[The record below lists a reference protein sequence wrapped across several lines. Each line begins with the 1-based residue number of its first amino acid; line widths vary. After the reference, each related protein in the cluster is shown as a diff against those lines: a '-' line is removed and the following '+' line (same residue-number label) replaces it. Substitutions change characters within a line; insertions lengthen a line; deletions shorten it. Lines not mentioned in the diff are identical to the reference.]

1 MKIFIL
7 QKKILKFVCSL
18 TLIFLLSSTVQAMKS
33 NHGLDGFVENKID
46 ATKNA
51 RLHNNMGNIYFD
63 EKKYFAALKEYEI
76 AFNLANKTQ
85 ASGAYLYNISRCYFI
100 MGNYSLAKNAILG
113 AIKKDC
119 INITYY
125 GMLADCIVKLNEIDS
140 ELKKYI
146 SDTTNPYNRLI
157 VGLIYLKTGKKMQA
171 KATFDEFIINYPD
184 MLITDDIR
192 LLLNRI

>member
-1 MKIFIL
+1 L
-7 QKKILKFVCSL
+7 QKKTLKLIYSLILLLLFSPV
-18 TLIFLLSSTVQAMKS
+18 TLAMKS

-46 ATKNA
+46 AAKNA

-100 MGNYSLAKNAILG
+100 LGNYSLAKNAILG

-119 INITYY
+119 INLTFYE
-125 GMLADCIVKLNEIDS
+125 MLVDCIVKLNEVES
-140 ELKKYI
+140 ELQKYI
-146 SDTTNPYNRLI
+146 TDTSNPYNRII
-157 VGLIYLKTGKKMQA
+157 VGLIYLKTDRKMQA
-171 KATFDEFIINYPD
+171 RATFDDFISQNPD

-192 LLLNRI
+192 LMLNRI